1 MMMKGLAE
9 EAKVFVE
16 MVLVLFL
23 WENLHNDK
31 ADESGL
37 SINSDQDGGERIKR
51 VPSGLT
57 TNSQYTLIA

>member
-1 MMMKGLAE
+1 VLKTVLIMMMKGLAE

-37 SINSDQDGGERIKR
+37 SINSD
-51 VPSGLT
+51 
-57 TNSQYTLIA
+57 